1 MILDKIVARKKEEV
15 ARLRRD
21 GIAMPPE
28 FARKTPPPR
37 RPFRQALVEATGVAI
52 IAEVKKASPSKGLIR
67 ADFNPEEIA
76 RDYQRLGAQAISV
89 LTDADFFQ
97 GSPAYLMRVR
107 QTVDLPVLRKDFI
120 IDAMQIDEARAWGA
134 DAILLIAAILDDAQL
149 RDFRQQGQEL
159 GMDVL
164 VEAHDEN
171 EVKRALAAG
180 GQLIGI
186 NNRNLRDFSV
196 DIETTFRLKRLIP
209 PGICVV
215 SESGLQTP
223 DDMRRLA
230 AAGIDA
236 ALIGET
242 LVRDDGDLL
251 ARMRRA
257 SMDGANSLSPIGL
270 EDEINCSMLG

>member
-15 ARLRRD
+15 ARLRQD
-21 GIAMPPE
+21 GISLPAE
-28 FARKTPPPR
+28 FAGKTLPPR
-37 RPFRQALVEATGVAI
+37 RLFRQALVEAQGVAI

-76 RDYQRLGAQAISV
+76 LDYQRLGAQAISV
-89 LTDADFFQ
+89 LTDTDFFQ
-97 GSPAYLMRVR
+97 GSPAYLMRAR
-107 QTVDLPVLRKDFI
+107 QTVELPVLRKDFI
-120 IDAMQIDEARAWGA
+120 IDAMQIDEARAFGA

-149 RDFRQQGQEL
+149 RDFRQQAREL

-164 VEAHDEN
+164 IEAHDED
-171 EVKRALAAG
+171 EAKRAVAAG

-196 DIETTFRLKRLIP
+196 DIETTFRLKKLIP
-209 PGICVV
+209 PGITVV

-230 AAGIDA
+230 EAGIDA
-236 ALIGET
+236 ALIGES
-242 LVRDDGDLL
+242 LVRDGGNLL
-251 ARMRRA
+251 ARMRQA
-257 SMDGANSLSPIGL
+257 SMKG
-270 EDEINCSMLG
+270 